1 MILFLSFCTLTAILV
16 VVCVKLRVGEPDVVS
31 KLHTLLR
38 REKCYTCTCLSSTC
52 MLYYTIVIVDV
63 RPMQLLHT
71 YPCYQTVIAC
81 SYLHAVY
88 HVATAVCCFC
98 MLYNIFVYIIY

>member
-38 REKCYTCTCLSSTC
+38 REKCYVC
-52 MLYYTIVIVDV
+52 MYEVTASQLAQASERVGS
-63 RPMQLLHT
+63 PMPASQKG
-71 YPCYQTVIAC
+71 
-81 SYLHAVY
+81 
-88 HVATAVCCFC
+88 
-98 MLYNIFVYIIY
+98 

>member
-38 REKCYTCTCLSSTC
+38 RKNA
-52 MLYYTIVIVDV
+52 MLVCVCQALACCVI
-63 RPMQLLHT
+63 P
-71 YPCYQTVIAC
+71 
-81 SYLHAVY
+81 
-88 HVATAVCCFC
+88 
-98 MLYNIFVYIIY
+98 